1 MQYVTN
7 KMSKKVK
14 LSFQLDERTITVER
28 VIDENANSEEVIK
41 RLLLE
46 TDPIIKFSIEKE
58 LREIKAGI
66 KRRVMERLV
75 KEVASIEEAK
85 EYTKIALGEAK
96 GLDSEVRNLKRTN
109 LSEEEIIDALSK
121 KYTPFIKQGK
131 PVYCEYCKLP
141 IYKGNMAMFDCPEGE
156 DFTTSLKC
164 KWFHKEPQ
172 DCYKLWLK
180 TVQIKHG

>member
-1 MQYVTN
+1 
-7 KMSKKVK
+7 MSKKVK
-14 LSFQLDERTITVER
+14 ISFQLDERNITVEKTL
-28 VIDENANSEEVIK
+28 ENNEDIEEVTK
-41 RLLLE
+41 SLLSE
-46 TDPIIKFSIEKE
+46 TDFLVELVRKNE
-58 LREIKAGI
+58 LREIKAEI

-75 KEVASIEEAK
+75 KEVATIEEAK
-85 EYTKIALGEAK
+85 EYTNIALEEAK
-96 GLDSEVRNLKRTN
+96 GLDSEVRNLKKNN

-141 IYKGNMAMFDCPEGE
+141 IYKGNSVTFDCPEGE